1 MTNSLRLCFG
11 LSLSAMLLAGCGTDP
26 ANSDAADTDGQ
37 VTFLVKGMMERLS
50 IY

>member
-11 LSLSAMLLAGCGTDP
+11 LSLSAMLLSGCGTDSASP
-26 ANSDAADTDGQ
+26 DAADVDGQ
-37 VTFLVKGMMERLS
+37 VTFLVKGMMDRLS